1 LSLQGY
7 FNTIVSGTNLPAKP
21 EPDVFLKAAK
31 DLGCL
36 PADCLVIEDSLAGV
50 RAAKTAGMHCVAVTT
65 SHARGELNSAD
76 IVVDD
81 FTVIVE

>member
-1 LSLQGY
+1 LRRY

-50 RAAKTAGMHCVAVTT
+50 KRRKLPGCTVLLFQPLMH
-65 SHARGELNSAD
+65 GKN
-76 IVVDD
+76 
-81 FTVIVE
+81 